1 MARIWSL
8 SDIPDMS
15 GKKAIITGG
24 NTGLGFKTTLELARR
39 GAAVMIGS
47 RDPENGERAVARIR
61 AGIPDARIS
70 YGQLELTKAD
80 SIMDFSARFL
90 DTHGRLDILFHN
102 AGLVIHPN
110 YEVTRE
116 GRELQ
121 NANQSSGTF
130 CTDMSSPAGISAN

>member
-15 GKKAIITGG
+15 GKTAIITGG

-90 DTHGRLDILFHN
+90 DT
-102 AGLVIHPN
+102 V
-110 YEVTRE
+110 
-116 GRELQ
+116 
-121 NANQSSGTF
+121 
-130 CTDMSSPAGISAN
+130 